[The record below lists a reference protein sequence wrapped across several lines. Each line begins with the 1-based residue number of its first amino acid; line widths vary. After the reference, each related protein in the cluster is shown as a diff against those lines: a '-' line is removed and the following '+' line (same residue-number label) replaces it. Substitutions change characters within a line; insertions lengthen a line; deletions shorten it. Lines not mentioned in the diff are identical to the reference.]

1 MEECFEKLAL
11 VTTPTRAWLDAN
23 LGRCRSRFMV
33 ASPYIGSC
41 LLDLS
46 QSIAPGVH
54 RSLLTSTDLRSF
66 AMGAS
71 DIHALSKISKEGVNV
86 LSLNRLHAKTYII
99 DDTCALV
106 TSANAT
112 HSGLTRNWECGVA
125 IRSSEMVNSLAEQ
138 LLSGFGSPEPPLRV
152 NENDLTAMRTAVE
165 AIRPLLRPLQK
176 IKALIDQQVEE
187 LEGIE
192 ILNRAA
198 VLSGF
203 QGDSPLRAFLCS
215 RKTRSRWMT
224 FFWFVRRMPSR
235 CTPQIRTFEPNSA
248 NSFNGCVISVLFP
261 FSVKGGIESASSFPG
276 RTSNDSHDVAPT
288 SRHGVGLFRYTRI
301 CTSKGRGSSD
311 RRCGLHLENIRPIK
325 LARTWCAT
333 GRPIRLLRV
342 TGRFAVN
349 NRNGR

>member
-11 VTTPTRAWLDAN
+11 VTTPTRAWLEAN
-23 LGRCRSRFMV
+23 LGQCQSRFMV

-46 QSIAPGVH
+46 QSIPPGVH

-99 DDTCALV
+99 DETCALV

-152 NENDLTAMRTAVE
+152 NENDLTAMRIAVE
-165 AIRPLLRPLQK
+165 AIRPLLRPLQR
-176 IKALIDQQVEE
+176 IKDLIDQQVEE

-203 QGDSPLRAFLCS
+203 QGW
-215 RKTRSRWMT
+215 TRL
-224 FFWFVRRMPSR
+224 
-235 CTPQIRTFEPNSA
+235 TFEGVLMQPEDAFSLDDLLLVCEA
-248 NSFNGCVISVLFP
+248 NAKSMYPTNKNVRAKLRQQLQRLRDFGLVSFLG
-261 FSVKGGIESASSFPG
+261 
-276 RTSNDSHDVAPT
+276 
-288 SRHGVGLFRYTRI
+288 
-301 CTSKGRGSSD
+301 KGRY
-311 RRCGLHLENIRPIK
+311 RK
-325 LARTWCAT
+325 
-333 GRPIRLLRV
+333 
-342 TGRFAVN
+342 RFVVS
-349 NRNGR
+349 GEDIQ